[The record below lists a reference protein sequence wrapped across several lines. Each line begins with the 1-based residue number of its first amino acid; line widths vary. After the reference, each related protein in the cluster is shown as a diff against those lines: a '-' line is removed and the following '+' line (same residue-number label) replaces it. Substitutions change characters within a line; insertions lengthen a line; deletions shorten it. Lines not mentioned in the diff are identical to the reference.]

1 MSAFTCAEEIS
12 KLAVH
17 SSKKYHSSFR
27 KLFSQNCSPKN
38 YISKSFIEKF
48 LSQKITPLKKTFQET
63 FMPKFKSSHIS
74 GGTSKAPKSKIYYT
88 FPKKSRINFSKNT
101 FK

>member
-63 FMPKFKSSHIS
+63 FCPSLKVLIFQEELPKPPKVKFIILFQKSHE
-74 GGTSKAPKSKIYYT
+74 
-88 FPKKSRINFSKNT
+88 
-101 FK
+101 